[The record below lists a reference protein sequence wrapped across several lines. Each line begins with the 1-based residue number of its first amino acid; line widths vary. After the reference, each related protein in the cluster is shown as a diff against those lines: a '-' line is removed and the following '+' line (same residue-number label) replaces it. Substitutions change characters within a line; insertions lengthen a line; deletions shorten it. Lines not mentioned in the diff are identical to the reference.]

1 MNYVYKKIIFLSH
14 YKLYM
19 SGRFFENEPDKI
31 CSPLSEKRA
40 KRQVFFA
47 PDKLDKSHQRRQRK
61 GGKVTLIPILRPTLI
76 LAQPLDGTSTT
87 ENDRMS
93 GQPIIL

>member
-1 MNYVYKKIIFLSH
+1 MNYVHKKIIFLIY

-31 CSPLSEKRA
+31 CNLLSEKRA

-47 PDKLDKSHQRRQRK
+47 PDKLDKSHQRRKSK
-61 GGKVTLIPILRPTLI
+61 GGEVTLIPILRPTLI
-76 LAQPLDGTSTT
+76 LARSP
-87 ENDRMS
+87 
-93 GQPIIL
+93 